1 MNRFDVY
8 CFPHVKLFEFL
19 FLRLHTDVIQFFDEY
34 VTGRADFIRQNE
46 LNREAAEFNKHQI
59 EERHHVRLH
68 FYFSV
73 FKPDL
78 FNKLIFQEELT
89 NHKNELLNVTNQ
101 YLNSQVTFWTKK
113 QDEPISLYHESWLTN
128 YKTRH

>member
-1 MNRFDVY
+1 MIIV
-8 CFPHVKLFEFL
+8 FPCQIIFEFF
-19 FLRLHTDVIQFFDEY
+19 FLRLHTDIIQFFDEY
-34 VTGRADFIRQNE
+34 VTGRADFIRKNE
-46 LNREAAEFNKHQI
+46 LNREAAEFNKHLT
-59 EERHHVRLH
+59 EKRHHVRLR

-89 NHKNELLNVTNQ
+89 NHKIELFNLTNQ

-113 QDEPISLYHESWLTN
+113 QDQPISQDHESWLTN